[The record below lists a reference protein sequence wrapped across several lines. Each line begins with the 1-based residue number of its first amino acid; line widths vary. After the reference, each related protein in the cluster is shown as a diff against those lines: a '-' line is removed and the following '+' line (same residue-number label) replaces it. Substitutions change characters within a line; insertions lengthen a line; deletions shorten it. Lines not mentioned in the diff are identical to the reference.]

1 MKKST
6 KKILDEIELKRIKIK
21 PKAYFKLLKTLT
33 LGVSILLVI
42 FTVVLFNIMFYLPT
56 RMMRIVG
63 ESSPKEYLAL
73 FPWPLILAGGV
84 TIGTLVFIYRKYEGG
99 YKKRLL
105 VTIGVVFLGLLFF
118 GAALAKSNV
127 NDLLEK
133 RDEFKKIYEWQEE
146 NFIPQGRG
154 KKYRRYRIEQKL
166 NSNIEN
172 TDKET
177 NHNNESR
184 GQGRDNPPSESLKI
198 NHNRIFKNQATNQ
211 PLGKFA
217 AENQTNSTSNNV
229 FTVNFSDQ
237 KDKREKN
244 EI

>member
-127 NDLLEK
+127 NDL
-133 RDEFKKIYEWQEE
+133 
-146 NFIPQGRG
+146 
-154 KKYRRYRIEQKL
+154 
-166 NSNIEN
+166 
-172 TDKET
+172 
-177 NHNNESR
+177 
-184 GQGRDNPPSESLKI
+184 
-198 NHNRIFKNQATNQ
+198 
-211 PLGKFA
+211 
-217 AENQTNSTSNNV
+217 
-229 FTVNFSDQ
+229 
-237 KDKREKN
+237 
-244 EI
+244 